1 MLRLWRFVKDTV
13 LHFARKLSLWFQ
25 DLLVPRWFSSYL
37 AESLAGT
44 SISPGITFDLK
55 KITWDTRSNPEAVM
69 AREGILVAQTNLDK
83 QIARESVERIR
94 EAVIQ
99 LEGGEAGRGQLAGD
113 LRAAP
118 PDTPYGKLAEA
129 GEPVAVFRDGVD
141 AGMVDIFHADKLV
154 PALDAEIHRIVDD
167 WGVTQL
173 LEELNGSRYRL
184 RNFNVYLNRSVSS
197 TRGWHVDSYGVKQF
211 KVFFYLTD
219 VNDSGDGPYCYVPG
233 TAPSE
238 NFARVN
244 QVLSRVRAVEG
255 TDVSI
260 FPSQNAL
267 MLLGGV
273 GTMVASNQSGAHRGH
288 PQMPGRERCIVAL
301 NFIPA

>member
-1 MLRLWRFVKDTV
+1 M
-13 LHFARKLSLWFQ
+13 WFQ
-25 DLLVPRWFSSYL
+25 DLLVPRWFSSYV
-37 AESLAGT
+37 AESLEGS
-44 SISPGITFDLK
+44 SISPGMSFDLK
-55 KITWDTRSNPEAVM
+55 KVTWDTESNPGTVL
-69 AREGILVAQTNLDK
+69 AREGILVAHTDLDK
-83 QIARESVERIR
+83 EIARDSVEKIR
-94 EAVIQ
+94 DAVLH
-99 LEGGEAGRGQLAGD
+99 LEGEKAGRGHSAGN

-118 PDTPYGKLAEA
+118 PNTAYGKLAEA
-129 GEPVAVFRDGVD
+129 GQPVAVFRDGVD

-154 PALDAEIHRIVDD
+154 PLLDEEVHRIVDD
-167 WGVTQL
+167 WSVTQL
-173 LEELNGSRYRL
+173 LEELNGSPYRL

-219 VNDSGDGPYCYVPG
+219 VNDSGDGPYCYAPG
-233 TAPSE
+233 TASSA

-244 QVLSRVRAVEG
+244 QVLSRVRAAAG
-255 TDVSI
+255 TDVSL
-260 FPSQNAL
+260 FPPQNAL